1 MTRLQK
7 EDRDPL
13 ARKLLACS
21 ALKECRDRLVAA
33 YDFSKGK
40 LMEVVVLLQ
49 DKRLGYPLPSFYT
62 KTPAWLTVQPV
73 QHSTSAADLNSVLKV
88 AFSWQSDLTWASLFT
103 LSCKGVGGQG
113 QGEDF
118 RGQVQAY
125 GSGGGHAQAHEV
137 DAHENDGVA
146 GVAELQNILLFMAP
160 VQRSSSFQVSSN
172 SVPSTALSTFAVS
185 PSPAT
190 LSFNDL
196 N

>member
-88 AFSWQSDLTWASLFT
+88 AFS
-103 LSCKGVGGQG
+103 
-113 QGEDF
+113 
-118 RGQVQAY
+118 
-125 GSGGGHAQAHEV
+125 
-137 DAHENDGVA
+137 
-146 GVAELQNILLFMAP
+146 
-160 VQRSSSFQVSSN
+160 
-172 SVPSTALSTFAVS
+172 
-185 PSPAT
+185 
-190 LSFNDL
+190 
-196 N
+196 

>member
-88 AFSWQSDLTWASLFT
+88 AFSWQSGSTWASPFT
-103 LSCKGVGGQG
+103 LSCKGGRRTRTRRRVPWTSTSIRQWRWTRTSTRGGRAREWN
-113 QGEDF
+113 GE
-118 RGQVQAY
+118 
-125 GSGGGHAQAHEV
+125 SGGRWPGG
-137 DAHENDGVA
+137 DFSN
-146 GVAELQNILLFMAP
+146 QNIQITTI
-160 VQRSSSFQVSSN
+160 VC
-172 SVPSTALSTFAVS
+172 
-185 PSPAT
+185 
-190 LSFNDL
+190 
-196 N
+196 